1 MESTILKKKTKILLA
16 TVITLIVLTVVGFVS
31 AGMYFYNV
39 AVVPSH
45 KTFLSNDKIKKNS
58 PLYAGTKWYYN
69 VKKIHWTQKSA
80 TGNLKLVA
88 NYIPADKKTNKTV
101 VIAHGYMGSKEKMA
115 PYAYIFH
122 QMGYNVLTPDDR
134 GQGQSEGNY
143 VGYGWPDRLDYI
155 KWMKKV
161 IKYQGPKTEIVMFGV
176 SMGGATT
183 MMVSGEKDV
192 PHQVKAF
199 IEDCGYTSVSDEIN
213 YEAGQLYHM
222 PAFPRWPLVPILSG
236 ITHIRAGYS
245 MYEASSL
252 NQVKKNHRPMLFI
265 HGADDEFVP
274 TRMVYPL
281 YKASKGPKQ
290 LLVVKNAAH
299 AASYET
305 NPKLYVDTIKG
316 FLNKYFK

>member
-16 TVITLIVLTVVGFVS
+16 TVITLMVLTVVGFVG

-45 KTFLSNDKIKKNS
+45 KTFLGNDKVKKNS

-161 IKYQGPKTEIVMFGV
+161 LKYQGPKTEIVMFGV

-252 NQVKKNHRPMLFI
+252 DQVMKNHRPMLFI
-265 HGADDEFVP
+265 HGANDKFVP
-274 TRMVYPL
+274 TSMVYPL

-290 LLVVKNAAH
+290 LLVVKNASH
-299 AASYET
+299 AASYQT

>member
-1 MESTILKKKTKILLA
+1 MESTILKKKTKILLG
-16 TVITLIVLTVVGFVS
+16 TVITLIVLTVVGFVG

-45 KTFLSNDKIKKNS
+45 KTFLSNDKVKKNS
-58 PLYAGTKWYYN
+58 PLYPGTKWYYN

-101 VIAHGYMGSKEKMA
+101 VIAHGYMGNKEKMA

-199 IEDCGYTSVSDEIN
+199 VEDCGYTSVADEIN

-252 NQVKKNHRPMLFI
+252 DQVKKNHRPMLFI
-265 HGADDEFVP
+265 HGANDKFVP

-281 YKASKGPKQ
+281 YRASKGPKQ
-290 LLVVKNAAH
+290 LLIVKNAAH
-299 AASYET
+299 AASYQT
-305 NPKLYVDTIKG
+305 NPKLYVDTIKE

>member
-16 TVITLIVLTVVGFVS
+16 TVITLIVLTVVGFVG

-45 KTFLSNDKIKKNS
+45 KTFLSNDKVKKNS

-161 IKYQGPKTEIVMFGV
+161 IKYQGPNTEIVMFGV

-252 NQVKKNHRPMLFI
+252 DQVKKNHRPMLFI
-265 HGADDEFVP
+265 HGANDKFVP

-299 AASYET
+299 AASYQT

>member
-1 MESTILKKKTKILLA
+1 MKKKTKILLA
-16 TVITLIVLTVVGFVS
+16 TVITLIVLTVVGFVG

-58 PLYAGTKWYYN
+58 PLYVGTKWYYN

-161 IKYQGPKTEIVMFGV
+161 IKYQGSKTEIVMFGV

-213 YEAGQLYHM
+213 YESGQLYHM

-252 NQVKKNHRPMLFI
+252 DQVMKNHRPMLFI
-265 HGADDEFVP
+265 HGANDKFVP

-299 AASYET
+299 AASYQT

>member
-16 TVITLIVLTVVGFVS
+16 TVITLIVLTVVGFVG

-45 KTFLSNDKIKKNS
+45 KTFLSNDKVKKNS

-183 MMVSGEKDV
+183 MMVSGEKDK

-252 NQVKKNHRPMLFI
+252 DQVKKNHRPMLFI
-265 HGADDEFVP
+265 HGANDKFVP

-299 AASYET
+299 AASYQT

>member
-1 MESTILKKKTKILLA
+1 MEITILKKKTKILLA

-155 KWMKKV
+155 KWTKKV

-222 PAFPRWPLVPILSG
+222 PAFPRWPLVTILSG
-236 ITHIRAGYS
+236 KIGRAH
-245 MYEASSL
+245 
-252 NQVKKNHRPMLFI
+252 V
-265 HGADDEFVP
+265 
-274 TRMVYPL
+274 
-281 YKASKGPKQ
+281 
-290 LLVVKNAAH
+290 
-299 AASYET
+299 
-305 NPKLYVDTIKG
+305 
-316 FLNKYFK
+316 